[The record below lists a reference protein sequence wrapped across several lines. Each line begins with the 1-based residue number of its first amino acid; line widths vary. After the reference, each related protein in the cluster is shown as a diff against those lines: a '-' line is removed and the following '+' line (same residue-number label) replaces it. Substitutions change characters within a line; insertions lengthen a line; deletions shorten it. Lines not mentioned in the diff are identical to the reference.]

1 MKLQPDKADTQ
12 VITAYGLGWV
22 SVGFFVEGQPKL
34 EKVTHSFVIGSH
46 GERLD
51 WPGISFGQLNAD
63 HFEQLSQFKPE
74 LVVFGSGSKL
84 RFPAPALQRALMEAR
99 IGLETMDTLAACRTY
114 NILAGEGRHVLVVL
128 LAD

>member
-12 VITAYGLGWV
+12 VITGYGPGWV
-22 SVGFFVEGQPKL
+22 SVGFFVDGQPQQ
-34 EKVTHSFVIGSH
+34 EKVTHSIVMGSH

-51 WPGISFGQLNAD
+51 WHGIALAQLTAE
-63 HFEQLSQFKPE
+63 HFEQLAQFKPE
-74 LVVFGSGSKL
+74 LVIFGSGSKL
-84 RFPAPALQRALMEAR
+84 KFPAPALQRALMQAR

-114 NILAGEGRHVLVVL
+114 NILAGEGRHVLAVL

>member
-12 VITAYGLGWV
+12 VITGYGPGWV
-22 SVGFFVEGQPKL
+22 SVGFFVDGQPQQ
-34 EKVTHSFVIGSH
+34 EKVQHSIVIGSH

-51 WPGISFGQLNAD
+51 WPGISHGSLTAA
-63 HFEQLSQFKPE
+63 HFEQLATFSPE
-74 LVVFGSGSKL
+74 MIIFGSGSKL
-84 RFPAPALQRALMEAR
+84 KFPSPALQRALMQAR

-114 NILAGEGRHVLVVL
+114 NILAGEARHVLAVL